1 MTSPLPPNPSQPALP
16 SETTALM
23 LATLADLYR
32 QELGAEEDVPRTLP
46 FFGTALGIVIAALA
60 YAAGRLPR
68 WIDLTTQAGLAT
80 FTAATILLAWA
91 IVEAA
96 CVIIFISRAIGR
108 RAYQRIGP
116 EVALVARL
124 SDLQSY
130 YAAQGT
136 TGKNAD
142 AALAEDMRQA
152 LIKSYADM
160 TPSNR
165 ELNERRY
172 TSRARASSHLLR
184 SLILALAATTVIFMS
199 DKLGYLPM
207 VKP

>member
-1 MTSPLPPNPSQPALP
+1 
-16 SETTALM
+16 M

-32 QELGAEEDVPRTLP
+32 QELSAEEDVPRTLP

-68 WIDLTTQAGLAT
+68 WIDLITQPGTIA
-80 FTAATILLAWA
+80 FAAAAILLAWA

-96 CVIIFISRAIGR
+96 CVIVFISRAIGR

-116 EVALVARL
+116 EAALVARL
-124 SDLQSY
+124 GDLQTY

-136 TGKNAD
+136 TGRAAD
-142 AALAEDMRQA
+142 AALVEDLRQA
-152 LIKSYADM
+152 LIRSYVDI

-184 SLILALAATTVIFMS
+184 SLILALAATTVIFVS